1 MIWQIA
7 TIPLETNDL
16 VGWWVRDKLAAQQ
29 PAPSFKTGTTS
40 QQDLEESR
48 HFDSETFSKLALAV
62 RSSA

>member
-48 HFDSETFSKLALAV
+48 HFDSETFF
-62 RSSA
+62 